1 MGRKQG
7 RGLAAWKGGACAFQT
22 EHVCDTGLAGR
33 VMGEQ
38 RPEEKERAF
47 LVEGAGRAEVWR
59 WASRSQP

>member
-1 MGRKQG
+1 MIVLSAVGRKQG

-38 RPEEKERAF
+38 RPQEEE
-47 LVEGAGRAEVWR
+47 
-59 WASRSQP
+59 